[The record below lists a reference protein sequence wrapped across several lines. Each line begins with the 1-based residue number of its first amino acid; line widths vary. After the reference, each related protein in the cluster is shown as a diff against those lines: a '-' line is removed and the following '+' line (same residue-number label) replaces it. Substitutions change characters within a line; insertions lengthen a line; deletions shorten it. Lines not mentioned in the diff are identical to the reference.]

1 MNPIDYVILAAY
13 LLFLLALGPIFNRFN
28 RNASDYFRAG
38 GSMVWWIAG
47 TAVVMGTFS
56 AWSFTGGAARVYETG
71 FFFLVLFA
79 CNILAMAFTYRFLAA
94 RFRQMRVVTPAE
106 AIRKRFGPVNE
117 QIYTWIQVP
126 LGIFYAGL
134 GLYSLAVFTA
144 GAFGMGM
151 VKLIVIVGA
160 VVTVMCVVGGAW
172 AINAG
177 QFVQSLVF
185 LAITGVMVYT
195 TLAHPKVGGV
205 FGLFEKL
212 PPQHVDWIRFERP
225 SILAAFMLTLLCNQV
240 VQMNTLKEG
249 AAKYLIM
256 KNGRDA
262 KRATLFGIVA
272 LLILVP
278 MWMIPPMGSVVVHA
292 DLGPAYPGLARPHE
306 AAYVAMAQTTLPPG
320 LLGLLV
326 CAIFSASLDNLSSW
340 VNVSAG
346 VLVRNFYIRVIAP
359 GASEREQLWVGRLL
373 SAVGGAGMIGIA
385 LLLKSYSTL
394 PLYSLVLLVAAGV
407 GLPQSVPMFLGLLS
421 RRAPWWSMWST
432 LALGFGASVALQF
445 IVTRD
450 SLNALWAGGAA
461 AGSPLSDQ
469 EFNDLQ
475 VAVITGVLL
484 VVCVGWFYLSAWIA
498 HRYESPE
505 RKAQTAAFF
514 AEMDTPIDMAIEHAD
529 EYESDDRQ
537 YRVLALLSLTFGGF
551 IAALALLPNT
561 PGGRIGLAACGGVVA
576 FVGAALRVL
585 ARRAATH
592 RDVALEAPT
601 AAASAAGALVG
612 GSH

>member
-1 MNPIDYVILAAY
+1 MNPIDYVILATY

-28 RNASDYFRAG
+28 RTASDYFRAG
-38 GSMVWWIAG
+38 GSMVWWVAG
-47 TAVVMGTFS
+47 AAVVMGTFS

-117 QIYTWIQVP
+117 QVYTWIQVP
-126 LGIFYAGL
+126 LGVFYAGL

-144 GAFGMGM
+144 GAFGIGM

-195 TLAHPKVGGV
+195 TLAHPKVGGLT
-205 FGLFEKL
+205 GLFEKL
-212 PPQHVDWIRFERP
+212 PSQHVHWTQFERP
-225 SILAAFMLTLLCNQV
+225 GILALFILTLLCNQV

-262 KRATLFGIVA
+262 KRATLLGIVA

-292 DLGPAYPGLARPHE
+292 DLGSSYPGLARPHE

-340 VNVSAG
+340 VNLSAG
-346 VLVRNFYIRVIAP
+346 VLVRNFYIRVINP
-359 GASEREQLWVGRLL
+359 NASEPRQLWVGRML
-373 SAVGGAGMIGIA
+373 SVAGGAAMIAIA
-385 LLLKSYSTL
+385 LLLMRYSRL

-432 LALGFGASVALQF
+432 LAVGFGVSVALQF
-445 IVTRD
+445 VVTRS
-450 SLNALWAGGAA
+450 SLDALWAGG
-461 AGSPLSDQ
+461 GPPLSDQ

-484 VVCVGWFYLSAWIA
+484 VACVGWFYLTVWLG
-498 HRYESPE
+498 HRHESPE

-514 AEMDTPIDMAIEHAD
+514 AEMDTPIDMAREHGG

-537 YRVLALLSLTFGGF
+537 YRVLAMLSLTFGAF
-551 IAALALLPNT
+551 IAAMAVLPNT
-561 PGGRIGLAACGGVVA
+561 PGGRIGLLICGGAV
-576 FVGAALRVL
+576 
-585 ARRAATH
+585 
-592 RDVALEAPT
+592 
-601 AAASAAGALVG
+601 ALVG
-612 GSH
+612 ALLLWLGRRVATRRRDVPLELAATITPDSGALIGSGTH

>member
-1 MNPIDYVILAAY
+1 VILAAY
-13 LLFLLALGPIFNRFN
+13 LVFLLALGPIFNRFN
-28 RNASDYFRAG
+28 RNASDFFRAG

-117 QIYTWIQVP
+117 QVYTWIQVP

-144 GAFGMGM
+144 GAFGIGM

-195 TLAHPKVGGV
+195 TLSHPKVGGLS
-205 FGLFEKL
+205 GLFEKL
-212 PPQHVDWIRFERP
+212 PSQHVHWTQFERP
-225 SILAAFMLTLLCNQV
+225 SILAAFMLTLLFNQV

-262 KRATLFGIVA
+262 RRATLFGIIA

-278 MWMIPPMGSVVVHA
+278 MWMIPPMGSVVVLA
-292 DLGPAYPGLARPHE
+292 DLGSAYPGLARPHE

-359 GASEREQLWVGRLL
+359 DATERQQLWVGRLL
-373 SAVGGAGMIGIA
+373 SVIGGLGMIAIA
-385 LLLKSYSTL
+385 LLLTRYSTL

-407 GLPQSVPMFLGLLS
+407 GLPQSVPMFLGLFS
-421 RRAPWWSMWST
+421 RRAPWWSLWST
-432 LALGFGASVALQF
+432 LAVGFGTSVILNF
-445 IVTRD
+445 VVTRD
-450 SLNALWAGGAA
+450 ALGALWTR
-461 AGSPLSDQ
+461 GSPLSDQ

-475 VAVITGVLL
+475 VAMITGVLL
-484 VVCVGWFYLSAWIA
+484 VVCVGWFYLTAWLG
-498 HRYESPE
+498 HRKESPE

-514 AEMDTPIDMAIEHAD
+514 AEMDTPIDMATEHAG

-551 IAALALLPNT
+551 IATLALLPNT
-561 PGGRIGLAACGGVVA
+561 PGGRVGLAACGGTVA
-576 FVGAALRVL
+576 AVGAGLHLL
-585 ARRAATH
+585 ARRATAS
-592 RDVALEAPT
+592 RKDLLDAPAINSGT
-601 AAASAAGALVG
+601 PGALVG
-612 GSH
+612 GGTT